1 MGFTQHEIDV
11 HKRIFLQCNKHALR
25 RAKVAKDT
33 QSRLPVATNEATQ
46 LQLRPRIEPRVEPR
60 VEPPNRPRTAE
71 NASSRVIANA
81 GLASLDRNTA
91 SSRQFVVVR
100 LRKNHCAGCGLTT
113 LSVQPVASFNIES
126 PSRRMHPSAVPNSSL
141 HHSAAYARQLLAA
154 REFTRRHNIPTTG
167 PSRLPPRVYSSSASA
182 PSRTST
188 ALAPSAT
195 LSVSNDCLLNP

>member
-46 LQLRPRIEPRVEPR
+46 LQLRPR

-71 NASSRVIANA
+71 NASSRVFANA
-81 GLASLDRNTA
+81 GLASLDRNAA

-100 LRKNHCAGCGLTT
+100 LRKNHCAGCGRTT

-141 HHSAAYARQLLAA
+141 EHSAAYARQLLAA

-167 PSRLPPRVYSSSASA
+167 PSRLPPRVYSSSASV
-182 PSRTST
+182 PTRTST

-195 LSVSNDCLLNP
+195 LSVSNDYL